1 MWEVGFAA
9 NAAQAQRWNGASGQH
24 WIEHRERHLAE
35 HQNLTPHLFRRAAI
49 APGERVLD
57 VGCGCGDTT
66 ILAARSAGGR
76 SREKSGGSGIAVGL
90 DLSAPML
97 AVARHLAGQA
107 GTANARF
114 VRGDAQARPLRRATF
129 DAVISNF
136 GVMFFGDPRAAF
148 AGLGAT
154 VRPHGR
160 LVFLCWQDETRNEL
174 FNIPLRAFGAH
185 TRLPGPSASGLF
197 FDPGQITELLSGT
210 GWGDVQ
216 VASVNELAW
225 LGSDVDDVMSYLRG
239 MPMIRALAASLNNP
253 SLATRVLATIEEQ
266 YQARQR
272 PDGIWVPAAAWLVTA
287 QRVLFELRLRFG
299 KHRCVGRCLRV
310 RAWDST
316 VTQVMPGPSRAPR

>member
-1 MWEVGFAA
+1 MGEVGSVT
-9 NAAQAQRWNGASGQH
+9 NAAQVQRWNGASGQH

-66 ILAARSAGGR
+66 IVAARSAAGR
-76 SREKSGGSGIAVGL
+76 SRQEPDQSGIAVGL

-97 AVARHLAGQA
+97 AVARRLAEQA

-114 VRGDAQARPLRRATF
+114 VRGDAQARPLRRSTF
-129 DAVISNF
+129 DVVISNF
-136 GVMFFGDPRAAF
+136 GVMFFADPRVAF
-148 AGLGAT
+148 ASLGAT
-154 VRPHGR
+154 LRPYGR

-185 TRLPGPSASGLF
+185 MRLPAPTASGLF
-197 FDPGQITELLSGT
+197 VDSGLITELLSGT
-210 GWGDVQ
+210 GFKDVQ
-216 VASVNELAW
+216 VASVNEPAW
-225 LGSDVDDVMSYLRG
+225 LGADVDDVMSYVRG
-239 MPMIRALAASLNNP
+239 MPAIRALAASLNNP
-253 SLATRVLATIEEQ
+253 SLTARVLATIEEQ

-287 QRVLFELRLRFG
+287 I
-299 KHRCVGRCLRV
+299 
-310 RAWDST
+310 
-316 VTQVMPGPSRAPR
+316 AP